1 LSFRVDSC
9 RIILILDLSYV
20 GTPWTVLAVL
30 GVLAILSSIYFILLL
45 FDLYLLLFIQSS
57 NYQEH
62 KEHLELF
69 PALNHFP
76 YDLHRFLLDV
86 FFIEVHRFITRI
98 EGLQDDPFILFQ
110 DPLATRFFTIHL
122 DDNNRS

>member
-1 LSFRVDSC
+1 M
-9 RIILILDLSYV
+9 LILDLSYV
-20 GTPWTVLAVL
+20 GTPWTVRAVL

-45 FDLYLLLFIQSS
+45 FDVYLLLFIQSS

-69 PALNHFP
+69 TTFNHFP

-86 FFIEVHRFITRI
+86 FRIKVHRFITWV
-98 EGLQDDPFILFQ
+98 E
-110 DPLATRFFTIHL
+110 
-122 DDNNRS
+122 

>member
-1 LSFRVDSC
+1 MSFRVDSC
-9 RIILILDLSYV
+9 RIMLILDLSYV

-45 FDLYLLLFIQSS
+45 FDLYLLLFIQSN

-62 KEHLELF
+62 KEQLELF

-86 FFIEVHRFITRI
+86 FFIEVHRLITWV
-98 EGLQDDPFILFQ
+98 EGLQDDPFILLQ
-110 DPLATRFFTIHL
+110 DPLATRFFTIYFH
-122 DDNNRS
+122 DHHRS